1 MSKEEKEANEELVP
15 TDQTMTTAVEPVA
28 TNGIESNNE
37 KTCYNPQQ
45 TNKVVLLDP
54 QTRQWNPVYK
64 PGEESPTD
72 VRNNFEQCCF
82 VTNWSRA
89 WTVNRTEKVK
99 NRTEPKPKMSNF
111 QKPNQTKNRNQVH
124 NQKRNISGISGAND
138 VKNLRKSQ
146 KSSPFCQK
154 TQFH

>member
-15 TDQTMTTAVEPVA
+15 ADQTMTTAVEPVA
-28 TNGIESNNE
+28 TNGIENNNE

-82 VTNWSRA
+82 VTN
-89 WTVNRTEKVK
+89 
-99 NRTEPKPKMSNF
+99 
-111 QKPNQTKNRNQVH
+111 
-124 NQKRNISGISGAND
+124 
-138 VKNLRKSQ
+138 
-146 KSSPFCQK
+146 
-154 TQFH
+154 